1 MRVVVKLGG
10 SLIREAPGIIDRLVE
25 EFAPGGFA
33 QEKETFGKVASEK
46 VASGKEE
53 NNREKEASVR
63 GRSGEDSSETCPEC
77 ILIVP
82 GGGIFADAVREAD
95 RTFGLGADASHW
107 MAVLGMEQYACCLLD
122 KSRAAATYSIKSPDP
137 GVSILFPYG
146 LLKTKDP
153 LPHSWDVTS
162 DTIAAWVAQQTGACF
177 VKVTDVDGVF
187 LKGELVKEISAPDLA
202 AAGTSC
208 TGTSCT
214 DRALPEFLLKNR
226 MDCMIVN
233 GKYPERVLQAVYGR
247 PVLGTG
253 VKGNI

>member
-25 EFAPGGFA
+25 EFAPGESS
-33 QEKETFGKVASEK
+33 QEK
-46 VASGKEE
+46 VASGKE
-53 NNREKEASVR
+53 ASVR
-63 GRSGEDSSETCPEC
+63 DRSGEDSSETCPEC

-82 GGGIFADAVREAD
+82 GGGIFAEAVREAD
-95 RTFGLGADASHW
+95 RTFELGADASHW

-122 KSRAAATYSIKSPDP
+122 KSRAAATYSIKNPDP

-146 LLKTKDP
+146 FLKAEDP

-162 DTIAAWVAQQTGACF
+162 DTIAAWIAQQTGARF
-177 VKVTDVDGVF
+177 VKITDVDGVF
-187 LKGELVKEISAPDLA
+187 LKGKLVREISAPELA
-202 AAGTSC
+202 AVGTSC

-214 DRALPEFLLKNR
+214 DGALPEFLLKNR
-226 MDCMIVN
+226 MDCVIVN
-233 GKYPERVLQAVYGR
+233 GKYPERVLLAVHGR